1 MAFLNSWKESVEKQS
16 GHFTANDRE
25 KMFLSHQTS
34 EGLVITVNSVI
45 EATQFLLESGMPF
58 VLTEK
63 FNQDVLEEYFGR
75 QRALGRRSDNPSLHS
90 FWYQSNAIRMQR
102 SIVQVTGNTQGRH
115 REKRHASWYAV
126 DNQPLKKGFL
136 ALAHIDA
143 ELQNF
148 TANIIIF
155 SLFLSKNYFVRYTS

>member
-1 MAFLNSWKESVEKQS
+1 LAKESILAFLNSWKESVEKRS

-25 KMFLSHQTS
+25 KMFLSHQTY

-75 QRALGRRSDNPSLHS
+75 
-90 FWYQSNAIRMQR
+90 
-102 SIVQVTGNTQGRH
+102 
-115 REKRHASWYAV
+115 
-126 DNQPLKKGFL
+126 
-136 ALAHIDA
+136 
-143 ELQNF
+143 
-148 TANIIIF
+148 
-155 SLFLSKNYFVRYTS
+155 